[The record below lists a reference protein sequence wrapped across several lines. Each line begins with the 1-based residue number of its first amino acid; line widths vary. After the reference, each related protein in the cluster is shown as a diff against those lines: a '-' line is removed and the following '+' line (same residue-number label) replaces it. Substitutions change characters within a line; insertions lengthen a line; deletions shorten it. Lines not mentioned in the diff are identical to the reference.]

1 MTGVVELHHVACITI
16 RARNRPMSFFFLTSL
31 YVRRKVQ
38 KPAYF
43 NIYKLPRPLALC
55 GDVSMVDSEQ
65 LPSPWRTL

>member
-1 MTGVVELHHVACITI
+1 
-16 RARNRPMSFFFLTSL
+16 MSRVLLYEHETDLCPFFFLTSL

-65 LPSPWRTL
+65 LP